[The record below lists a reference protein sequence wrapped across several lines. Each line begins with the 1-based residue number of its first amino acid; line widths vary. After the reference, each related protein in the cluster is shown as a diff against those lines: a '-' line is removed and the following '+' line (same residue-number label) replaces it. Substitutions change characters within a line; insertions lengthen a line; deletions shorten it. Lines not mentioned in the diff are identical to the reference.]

1 MNFPFSKRDAVT
13 YLVLGIIFL
22 LISGLVVF
30 ALHTYALPQLE
41 TYFEENLNMAVMIG
55 VTALIPAFLSKAF
68 YTYACM
74 KLRVFVLDVRY
85 SVVDGLIPILSDF
98 RLRNLY
104 LSMVTDVYLE
114 DSNGN
119 PYPDVKGLKRF
130 FIKNLGN
137 IDLLLTLLFF
147 ANLIGVGTYL
157 VVTRLIY
164 IFDIRQI
171 MWLVSL
177 LLIYNCTI
185 FVRSM
190 MLAVTYMSMSE
201 WIVSKNPIYFI
212 VLPLILPVISTG
224 YLLFVI
230 IGGLVLGMNVQQPLF
245 NILSL
250 FGVPLFNPII
260 SAIHAKFAVDD
271 SKRTIDDMRRQN
283 GLAPQVW

>member
-13 YLVLGIIFL
+13 YLILGVVFL
-22 LISGLVVF
+22 LIAGLIVAV
-30 ALHTYALPQLE
+30 LHTFALPQLA

-55 VTALIPAFLSKAF
+55 ITVLIPAFISKAF

-74 KLRVFVLDVRY
+74 KLRVFVLNVRY
-85 SVVDGLIPILSDF
+85 SVVDGLTPILSDF
-98 RLRNLY
+98 RLKNLY

-114 DSNGN
+114 DNNGN
-119 PYPDVKGLKRF
+119 PYPDVRGLKRF

-137 IDLLLTLLFF
+137 INLFLTLLFF
-147 ANLIGVGTYL
+147 ADLIGVSAYL
-157 VVTRLIY
+157 IVTRLIY

-190 MLAVTYMSMSE
+190 MLAVTYMSMGD
-201 WIVSKNPIYFI
+201 WIVSRNPIYFM
-212 VLPLILPVISTG
+212 ILPIIIPIISAG
-224 YLLFVI
+224 YLLLVV
-230 IGGLVLGMNVQQPLF
+230 IGGFVLGMNIQQPFF

-250 FGVPLFNPII
+250 FGVPIFNPII

-271 SKRTIDDMRRQN
+271 SKRTIDEMRRQN
-283 GLAPQVW
+283 GMAPQVW